1 MPCPCLLFCAHR
13 VLRVRRPTANTL
25 KKDAANLSIVPHR
38 LIERTR
44 TSTVID
50 ACFLFWHYDITP
62 RPICWD
68 LASPHPVFISDT
80 ETMGTELQKTARLVL
95 MAEHPILLRID
106 GKQAIRH
113 PWPQASPSDG
123 SASTGYC
130 NHAWGIGCVDCHRRL
145 RIFTSHV
152 TDLRPTR
159 ILAQVR
165 VLYQYRR
172 PPSLLPASA
181 ANKQGTGT
189 GVSKC
194 CAIKGLVSE
203 LACSRFEQLFRLRL
217 TTRDAP
223 FLRTCNSL
231 LSAPLSSKSRLRTP
245 RKLMNY

>member
-1 MPCPCLLFCAHR
+1 MDLPAQDI
-13 VLRVRRPTANTL
+13 A
-25 KKDAANLSIVPHR
+25 
-38 LIERTR
+38 
-44 TSTVID
+44 
-50 ACFLFWHYDITP
+50 ITP
-62 RPICWD
+62 GALD
-68 LASPHPVFISDT
+68 
-80 ETMGTELQKTARLVL
+80 
-95 MAEHPILLRID
+95 
-106 GKQAIRH
+106 
-113 PWPQASPSDG
+113 
-123 SASTGYC
+123 AST
-130 NHAWGIGCVDCHRRL
+130 CHRRL

-203 LACSRFEQLFRLRL
+203 LACSRFEQLLRLRL

-231 LSAPLSSKSRLRTP
+231 LSAPCRGNLDCGRHGS
-245 RKLMNY
+245 